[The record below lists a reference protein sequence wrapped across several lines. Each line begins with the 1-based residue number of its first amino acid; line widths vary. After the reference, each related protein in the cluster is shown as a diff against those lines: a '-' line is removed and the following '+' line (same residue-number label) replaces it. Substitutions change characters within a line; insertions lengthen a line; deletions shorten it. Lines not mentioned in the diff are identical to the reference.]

1 MEDPY
6 FYIASEILSCIKM
19 LGRVKRL
26 TQCAAIIMKEV
37 LRYFVREVYNKQL
50 LPVHAT
56 TALENASYELDHI
69 AL

>member
-1 MEDPY
+1 
-6 FYIASEILSCIKM
+6 M